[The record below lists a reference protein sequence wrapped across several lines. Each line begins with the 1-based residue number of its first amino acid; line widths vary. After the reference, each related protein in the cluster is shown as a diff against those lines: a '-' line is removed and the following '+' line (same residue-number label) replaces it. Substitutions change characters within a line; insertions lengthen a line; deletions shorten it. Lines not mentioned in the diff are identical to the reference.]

1 MTTSRL
7 KNKAGFDAARAALL
21 ATVFGVVAPSG
32 ASAADC
38 FDGLRIG
45 LFTERAYA
53 ELDGAWRD
61 RTNDPKIDHATRT
74 AIRGLRAEV
83 SLIEADALENALAQA
98 RGDDLPV
105 LAYLDAE
112 VTSNEIP
119 MQFGTTAMVTIESA
133 FRLQFLNSQN
143 GSVLGESS
151 DFGKTTGLDI
161 EQALPDL
168 LQVSSI
174 ANMAEEAGRA
184 ACKRGLSGDVVV
196 AEKLEGQETLAPP
209 AKPAHDAALVSQIQY
224 ALNDL
229 GYTVGTPDGI
239 FGSQTEQAIKQAQI
253 AMRLTPDGQANESL
267 LAKLEDHRRQTV
279 IETQRLLNALG
290 RIKGQ
295 PSGVL
300 NEETTRAIETVEL
313 EQGLPFDGKPDADII
328 RVLKAELRG
337 AATGSDVTT
346 DDGAEDAT
354 LRYRIE
360 QLLVD
365 LGYMHT
371 QPTGEDTLDSQEA
384 IRRAEMKF
392 GLPADGQPDKSL
404 YRKLESAKRGSS

>member
-1 MTTSRL
+1 MTKSRL
-7 KNKAGFDAARAALL
+7 RHKSGFHAARAVLL
-21 ATVFGVVAPSG
+21 ATVFGLS
-32 ASAADC
+32 ASPDVEAADC
-38 FDGLRIG
+38 FDGLRVG

-61 RTNDPKIDHATRT
+61 RTNDPKVDHAART
-74 AIRGLRAEV
+74 ALRGLRADV
-83 SLIEADALENALAQA
+83 SLVEADALENALAQA
-98 RGDDLPV
+98 RGEDLPV
-105 LAYLDAE
+105 LAYLDVEAN
-112 VTSNEIP
+112 SSEIP
-119 MQFGTTAMVTIESA
+119 MQYGTTKMVTIESA

-151 DFGKTTGLDI
+151 DFDKTTGLDI

-174 ANMAEEAGRA
+174 ATMAEEAGRA

-196 AEKLEGQETLAPP
+196 AEKPTGQETSTQP
-209 AKPAHDAALVSQIQY
+209 ATPAHDAALVSQIQY

-229 GYTVGTPDGI
+229 GYGVGTPDGI
-239 FGSQTEQAIKQAQI
+239 VGSQTEQAIKQAQI
-253 AMRLTPDGQANESL
+253 AMRLTPDGQADESL
-267 LAKLEDHRRQTV
+267 LAKLEGHRRQTV
-279 IETQRLLNALG
+279 IETQQLLNALG

-300 NEETTRAIETVEL
+300 NDETSQAIETVEL
-313 EQGLPFDGKPDADII
+313 EQGLPFDGKPDADVIS
-328 RVLKAELRG
+328 VLKAELRG
-337 AATGSDVTT
+337 TETRGEVTT
-346 DDGAEDAT
+346 DDGAADAT
-354 LRYRIE
+354 LRFRIE

-392 GLPADGQPDKSL
+392 GLPADGQPDMSL
-404 YRKLESAKRGSS
+404 YRKLEGAKRGS